1 MIGRVAA
8 AVLALAASP
17 AAADVIRI
25 HDLSPAGLARLERS
39 HDFWGIDP
47 GTGAAVFAVTDAQ
60 RARLEAAGYVVADD
74 SMRQRQIDEWTE
86 AAGTRLLTAEA
97 DTIPGFACYR
107 TVERTHA
114 DLAALAEAHPDRAE
128 WIPIGRSWQADAGG
142 STGGALFALKLADSA
157 SPHPKAPLVV
167 VASQHARE
175 LVTAEI
181 ATRFAER
188 LLLNPDDRPDIDWL
202 LDHRSVHVIAQA
214 NPDGRR
220 QVEQGASLWRKN
232 HNETACASGDLNTSW
247 PGIDLNRNGSFLWS
261 PVDSPCGQRYAGPVL
276 ASEPET
282 RAVQDYLGG
291 VFARQRPA
299 TDLVTPTPDTAEGVL
314 VSLHSFG
321 EMVLIPWEGLGG
333 QNDNN
338 APDHDALTLLGRRFG
353 DVTGYA
359 VGRWSL
365 LPPATGTLVDHA
377 YGEYGAAAYTF
388 EMGTSFLEPCSAFEE
403 TIWPVAFESLLLAAR
418 AARRPYLEPSG
429 PAVDGLRAFHEA
441 GRWILSGTADD
452 GRYFSGGVNEPPQP
466 DPVGEVVEIRLAA
479 GVPSERGGLVGVAAV
494 AAPASTV
501 DFRIQW
507 PAGLGLPPNRRVFV
521 TAVDSDGRAGLPRMV
536 RLGET
541 LLATGFEP
549 AAGRA
554 PAGLP

>member
-1 MIGRVAA
+1 VIGRSVA
-8 AVLALAASP
+8 LALVLAASA

-25 HDLSPAGLARLERS
+25 HDLSPAGLARLERG

-47 GTGAAVFAVTDAQ
+47 ATGAAVFSVTDAQ

-74 SMRQRQIDEWTE
+74 AMRQRQLDEWTE
-86 AAGTRLLTAEA
+86 AADTRLLTAGT
-97 DTIPGFACYR
+97 DTIPGFPCYR
-107 TVERTHA
+107 SVERTHA
-114 DLAALAEAHPDRAE
+114 DLQALAEAHPDRAD
-128 WIPIGRSWQADAGG
+128 WIPIGSSWQAGAGG
-142 STGGALFALKLADSA
+142 SAGGALFALRLRNTA
-157 SPHPKAPLVV
+157 SPHPKPPLVV
-167 VASQHARE
+167 VASQHPRE

-188 LLLNPDDRPDIDWL
+188 LLRNPDDHPDIDWL

-232 HNETACASGDLNTSW
+232 HNETACASGDLTSTW

-261 PVDSPCGQRYAGPVL
+261 PADSPCGQRYAGPVL

-282 RAVQDYLGG
+282 RAVEDYLAG
-291 VFARQRPA
+291 VFDRQRPA
-299 TDLVTPTPDTAEGVL
+299 TDLVTPAPDTAEGVL

-333 QNDNN
+333 QNENN

-359 VGRWSL
+359 VARWSL

-388 EMGTSFLEPCSAFEE
+388 ELGTSFLEPCSAFED

-429 PAVDGLRAFHEA
+429 PAVDDLSAFYED
-441 GRWILSGTADD
+441 GRWIISGTADD
-452 GRYFSGGVNEPPQP
+452 GRYSSGGVNEPPQP
-466 DPVGEVVEIRLAA
+466 DPVADVVEIRLAA
-479 GVPSERGGLVGVAAV
+479 GVPSELGGLVGVAPV
-494 AAPASTV
+494 AAPASTI
-501 DFRIQW
+501 DFRVRW
-507 PAGLGLPPNRRVFV
+507 PAGAGLPPNRRVFV

-536 RLGET
+536 ALGET

-549 AAGRA
+549 AAGEA
-554 PAGLP
+554 AAGFP